1 MPARIR
7 EVYSNIPNILP
18 SNSSFSQVLAVRGAQ
33 KYSLLGSQVGQE
45 ECLKPHLS
53 KLGKCLLYKIQ
64 NWRKE
69 QVKTKGAPQPFLVY
83 HRPLLKILSLGA
95 PMAVNS

>member
-1 MPARIR
+1 MPARES

-53 KLGKCLLYKIQ
+53 KLGKCLLYRSKTG
-64 NWRKE
+64 E
-69 QVKTKGAPQPFLVY
+69 GQVKTKGAPQPFLVY

-95 PMAVNS
+95 PMAVQ